1 MYLFIREQFSKEPCG
16 LIVTSNYAK
25 TDMGLSSNAKILCD
39 DVGAQD
45 TTLVFIEGFLINS
58 YRALLGIATVVPSFY
73 VCTCNIGSQSRGRLT
88 ANPSG

>member
-39 DVGAQD
+39 DVGLNMCARHD
-45 TTLVFIEGFLINS
+45 VGI
-58 YRALLGIATVVPSFY
+58 YRGPFNQLL
-73 VCTCNIGSQSRGRLT
+73 
-88 ANPSG
+88 